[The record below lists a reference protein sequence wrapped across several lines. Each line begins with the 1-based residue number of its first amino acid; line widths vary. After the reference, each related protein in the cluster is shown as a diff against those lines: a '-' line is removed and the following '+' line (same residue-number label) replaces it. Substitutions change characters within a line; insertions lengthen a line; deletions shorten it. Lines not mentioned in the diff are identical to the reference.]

1 MQRRARNPYIN
12 YHMMRFWPSLE
23 MVLLTGFHSNLNL
36 FASFGE
42 DSAENWTRFEN
53 WWTIVNCYAECSP
66 QQRQQLLHLPPLPEQ
81 NICMDQ
87 ISRKQLVIFSWGFGD
102 STQQQHFKR
111 LACCFSGCS
120 SHPKANSPSVSCSPK
135 KTKCVQKTTPMVQLE
150 ISKFLT
156 LMAV

>member
-87 ISRKQLVIFSWGFGD
+87 ISRKQLVIFFLGIRGFHTTAAFQAVGLLFLRMFIPSKGQLTIRVLQSKKNKMCPKND
-102 STQQQHFKR
+102 SYGATGNF
-111 LACCFSGCS
+111 
-120 SHPKANSPSVSCSPK
+120 
-135 KTKCVQKTTPMVQLE
+135 
-150 ISKFLT
+150 
-156 LMAV
+156 